1 MHRLR
6 GSGVPQQGGG
16 EDRCRDRHDARP
28 EGRELHADQARTAG
42 MMIQWLVDPD
52 TAPSADDLTNG
63 LRAVLEDRD

>member
-1 MHRLR
+1 
-6 GSGVPQQGGG
+6 
-16 EDRCRDRHDARP
+16 
-28 EGRELHADQARTAG
+28 